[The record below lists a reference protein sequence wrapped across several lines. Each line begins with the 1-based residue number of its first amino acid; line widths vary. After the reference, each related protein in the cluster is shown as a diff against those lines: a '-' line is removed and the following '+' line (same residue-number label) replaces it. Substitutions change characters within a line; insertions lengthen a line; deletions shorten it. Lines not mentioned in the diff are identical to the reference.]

1 MKKRFIISLS
11 IFLVSM
17 ITFIVFWH
25 VFDEKYQLIFLL
37 LFLII
42 SIYTFL
48 FLLGGVSKL
57 LIYLFYGLI
66 TAMFIY
72 YFQSYALAFV
82 IMGTAL
88 FISNPLSML
97 ENKLASKID
106 NPEPLTTY
114 NLVSKKRRTFYLYRS
129 NMKDYYHLPQV
140 RKLYKNKSYYL
151 LRQITTFVLFSLS
164 TFLAIYQLKDI
175 GLNLSEFNDYIWISF
190 YYVIVLYIVA
200 SMIYKKGFSSAF
212 RVAMMLVLPP
222 IIHIIASNLNL
233 DLFWRLSLSIT
244 LSLMTIGMII
254 YQIITYY
261 QRVSYSAY
269 HYYDSDENAEVF
281 ANALYEPFVY
291 SESYNS
297 IVKYSLTLSLDK
309 FNERLKDILIYAN
322 LHHFIITAYLVKS
335 NKIIIYTVF
344 KTETKTRMYK
354 FQNLLTKYFETK
366 VSLDIKHDPQTA
378 LYEELFTHKPAYI
391 VQRAVSLGKLLKE
404 LNVDSPLIISLF
416 FYFKEQADLEEFSKI
431 YSVAI
436 IKLDETSE
444 TVRVDINI
452 ANTEYL
458 IDIKIREVLLNAMI
472 YNGQYIRILVHTQTT
487 QL

>member
-1 MKKRFIISLS
+1 
-11 IFLVSM
+11 
-17 ITFIVFWH
+17 
-25 VFDEKYQLIFLL
+25 
-37 LFLII
+37 
-42 SIYTFL
+42 
-48 FLLGGVSKL
+48 
-57 LIYLFYGLI
+57 
-66 TAMFIY
+66 
-72 YFQSYALAFV
+72 
-82 IMGTAL
+82 
-88 FISNPLSML
+88 
-97 ENKLASKID
+97 
-106 NPEPLTTY
+106 
-114 NLVSKKRRTFYLYRS
+114 
-129 NMKDYYHLPQV
+129 
-140 RKLYKNKSYYL
+140 
-151 LRQITTFVLFSLS
+151 
-164 TFLAIYQLKDI
+164 
-175 GLNLSEFNDYIWISF
+175 
-190 YYVIVLYIVA
+190 
-200 SMIYKKGFSSAF
+200 
-212 RVAMMLVLPP
+212 
-222 IIHIIASNLNL
+222 
-233 DLFWRLSLSIT
+233 
-244 LSLMTIGMII
+244 MTIGMII